1 MQIVFI
7 RHAEAV
13 EAADFEG
20 ADLDRPLT
28 RHGWKSARQAFR
40 RLPHVIPSPGL
51 IIHSAARRARETA
64 EALGEVYPQ
73 VRRIEETALNPGAKR
88 SVVRDLIRSH
98 ARRRGALVLVGHE
111 PDLSDAIADLTG
123 GRCRLRKGAVAVV
136 GEAEGY
142 RLEALME
149 AGHLRAMKKP
159 GAA

>member
-1 MQIVFI
+1 MQIYFI

-13 EAADFEG
+13 EAADFPG
-20 ADLDRPLT
+20 SDLDRPLT

-40 RLPHVIPSPGL
+40 RLPHLLTRPGL

-64 EALGEVYPQ
+64 DVLAEVYPQ
-73 VRRIEETALNPGAKR
+73 VRRQENRALNPGAAPATFR
-88 SVVRDLIRSH
+88 AIIRRQ
-98 ARRRGALVLVGHE
+98 ARCRGPLVFVGHE
-111 PDLSDAIADLTG
+111 PDLSDALADLTG

-142 RLEALME
+142 RLEALLE
-149 AGHLRAMKKP
+149 AAHLRALKKP